1 MSKERDDEFELWW
14 RGEDE
19 EFRDELR
26 KKDAKRVWN
35 AAFKEGGRRPWYTIT
50 PVQWEVLN
58 EKLGG
63 LK

>member
-1 MSKERDDEFELWW
+1 MKERDDEFELWW

-35 AAFKEGGRRPWYTIT
+35 AAFKEGGRRR
-50 PVQWEVLN
+50 
-58 EKLGG
+58 
-63 LK
+63 